1 MVRPELAMADL
12 EAETATPLPRRETL
26 TCYVGCVNVT
36 NIVGVNLALAVNAA
50 TIGSQANALALQY
63 LASVQMHMP

>member
-1 MVRPELAMADL
+1 MVRPELALADL
-12 EAETATPLPRRETL
+12 DAETATPLPRRETL

-36 NIVGVNLALAVNAA
+36 NVVGVNLALAVNAA

>member
-1 MVRPELAMADL
+1 MVRPQLAMAELD
-12 EAETATPLPRRETL
+12 AETATPLPRRETL
-26 TCYVGCVNVT
+26 SCYVGCVNVT
-36 NIVGVNLALAVNAA
+36 NVVGVNLALAVNAA